1 MIENG
6 FSLAE
11 RSAQVSV
18 SPIASDSKIHQVLNA
33 ATVVQLL
40 YPGLGD
46 FSQEKQTQ
54 QTWESPRIT
63 ASGSTG
69 LQSSSLVVLSLR
81 AMHCFKVCS

>member
-18 SPIASDSKIHQVLNA
+18 SPIASDSKIHQVHA
-33 ATVVQLL
+33 ATGVVQLL

-46 FSQEKQTQ
+46 FSQEK
-54 QTWESPRIT
+54 
-63 ASGSTG
+63 
-69 LQSSSLVVLSLR
+69 
-81 AMHCFKVCS
+81 